1 MEYGVWIRRYVAAA
15 AKNNNEERKNNK
27 KPIPGKWNSKSAHNP
42 FSGLIR
48 IECHLKILKKNDQM
62 EKTHIL
68 GKGIL
73 KEKK

>member
-1 MEYGVWIRRYVAAA
+1 MEYGVWIRRYVAAAA

-27 KPIPGKWNSKSAHNP
+27 KRFLENGIASAHNP

-68 GKGIL
+68 GKRIF